1 MQRSRAIVGLVFLIF
16 FVISFLTNILGPL
29 VPDIIASFSLS
40 LTLAGFLPFSF
51 FVAYG
56 VMSIPAG
63 TLVERRG
70 ERAVMA
76 GAFAVACAGAT
87 LFALVPTYR
96 VAIGSLFV
104 IGAGMAVLQVAIN
117 PLLRTAGGE
126 EHFAFNSVFA
136 QLVFGL
142 ASFLSPRV
150 YTHLVQ
156 GLREDVPA
164 HPLLAALSRVVPRE
178 MPWVSLYWVFA
189 AVTLLMVLVI
199 AATRLPRVE
208 LKADERAGALQTYR
222 ELLRRPVVLLYFFG
236 IFAYVG
242 SEQGIA
248 NWISEFLRSYHGYDP
263 TTTGATAVSWF
274 WGLMTVGCLLGM
286 GLLKLYDSRLV
297 LRGFAAAAIATLTV
311 ALFGPATAAL
321 WAFPALG
328 FCLSV
333 MWSIV
338 FSLALNSLPS
348 HHGAFSGILCTGIVG
363 GAVVPLVVGGL
374 GDLTGGLRGGMV
386 VLYLTLG
393 YVFSVGVW
401 ARPLVTNE
409 TTWRRGREPRDPAA
423 AR

>member
-56 VMSIPAG
+56 VLSIPAG
-63 TLVERRG
+63 TFVERRG

-76 GAFAVACAGAT
+76 AAFAAACAGAA

-96 VAIGSLFV
+96 VAVGSLFL

-117 PLLRTAGGE
+117 PLLRVAGGE

-150 YTHLVQ
+150 YTYLVQ
-156 GLREDVPA
+156 GLQADAPGNW
-164 HPLLAALSRVVPRE
+164 LLAVLSRVVPDHL
-178 MPWVSLYWVFA
+178 PWVSLYWVFA
-189 AVTLLMVLVI
+189 AVTLVMVVVV

-208 LKADERAGALQTYR
+208 LKEEERTGALATYR
-222 ELLRRPVVLLYFFG
+222 DLLRRPVVLLYFFG

-248 NWISEFLRSYHGYDP
+248 NWISEFLRSYHGFDP
-263 TTTGATAVSWF
+263 TTTGAAAVSWF

-297 LRGFAAAAIATLTV
+297 LRGFAAAAIVTLTV
-311 ALFGPATAAL
+311 ALFGPATTAL

-363 GAVVPLVVGGL
+363 GAVVPLVVGAL
-374 GDLTGGLRGGMV
+374 GDWLGLRGGMV

-401 ARPLVTNE
+401 ARPLITNE
-409 TTWRRGREPRDPAA
+409 TTWRRRGEAGPR
-423 AR
+423 

>member
-1 MQRSRAIVGLVFLIF
+1 MQRSRAIVSLVFLIF

-29 VPDIIASFSLS
+29 VPDIISSFSLS

-63 TLVERRG
+63 TFVERRG

-76 GAFAVACAGAT
+76 AAFGAACAGAA

-96 VAIGSLFV
+96 VAIGSLFL

-117 PLLRTAGGE
+117 PLLRVAGGE

-150 YTHLVQ
+150 YTYLVQ
-156 GLREDVPA
+156 GLQSDPSGNW
-164 HPLLAALSRVVPRE
+164 LLATLSRVVPRE
-178 MPWVSLYWVFA
+178 LPWVSLYFVFA
-189 AVTLLMVLVI
+189 VVTLLMVVVI

-208 LKADERAGALQTYR
+208 LKEEERTGAVATYLG
-222 ELLRRPVVLLYFFG
+222 LLRRPVVVLYFFG

-248 NWISEFLRSYHGYDP
+248 NWISEFLRSYHGLDP
-263 TTTGATAVSWF
+263 TTTGAAAVSWF

-286 GLLKLYDSRLV
+286 GLLKLYDSRAV

-311 ALFGPATAAL
+311 ALFGPAEAAFY
-321 WAFPALG
+321 AFPALG

-363 GAVVPLVVGGL
+363 GAVVPLLVGAL
-374 GDLTGGLRGGMV
+374 GDRFGLRGGMV

-393 YVFSVGVW
+393 YVLSVGVW
-401 ARPLVTNE
+401 ARPLITNE
-409 TTWRRGREPRDPAA
+409 TTLRRREEPAA
-423 AR
+423 R

>member
-29 VPDIIASFSLS
+29 VPDIISAFSLS

-63 TLVERRG
+63 ILVERRG
-70 ERAVMA
+70 ERVVMA
-76 GAFAVACAGAT
+76 ASFAAACAGAT
-87 LFALVPTYR
+87 LFALVPSYR
-96 VAIGSLFV
+96 IAIGSLFL
-104 IGAGMAVLQVAIN
+104 IGLGMAALQVAIN

-126 EHFAFNSVFA
+126 EHFAFYSVFA

-142 ASFLSPRV
+142 ASFLSPRA
-150 YTHLVQ
+150 YTYLVQ
-156 GLREDVPA
+156 GLQADPTRNW
-164 HPLLAALSRVVPRE
+164 LLAALSRVVPKE
-178 MPWVSLYWVFA
+178 LPWVSLYWVFA
-189 AVTLLMVLVI
+189 LVTLVMVVVI
-199 AATRLPRVE
+199 ASVRLPRVE
-208 LKADERAGALQTYR
+208 LKEDERAGALTTYVS
-222 ELLRRPVVLLYFFG
+222 LLRQRVVVLYFFG

-248 NWISEFLRSYHGYDP
+248 NWISEFLRSYHGFDP
-263 TTTGATAVSWF
+263 TTTGASAVSWF
-274 WGLMTVGCLLGM
+274 WGLMTAGCLLGM

-297 LRGFAAAAIATLTV
+297 LRGFAAAAIATLTL
-311 ALFGPATAAL
+311 ALFGPAQTSL
-321 WAFPALG
+321 YAFPALG

-338 FSLALNSLPS
+338 FSLALNSLPR

-363 GAVVPLVVGGL
+363 GAVVPLLIGRL
-374 GDLTGGLRGGMV
+374 GDQLGGLRGGMLV
-386 VLYLTLG
+386 VYGTLA

-401 ARPLVTNE
+401 ARPLIANE
-409 TTWRRGREPRDPAA
+409 TTWRRRNDASAG
-423 AR
+423 